1 MNFKLKNKSSFKS
14 LKLGGKLVK
23 DGYSDVTFTVKLINA
38 YSDVV
43 ETLTINL
50 YDKIVS
56 IHVEA
61 DVDSEAFADNF
72 CFYKID
78 EALNEIVKYVEC
90 FVETYNKG
98 YTVEYSV
105 NNDKFKDVL
114 IRFPDALNDL
124 GVVGMRSRAK
134 RQGGNDESNIFKY
147 CHLCDVF
154 FEETEYIELF
164 LRDLKK
170 VYSDLSQEQQEK
182 PIFLNFDASSKC
194 VYASHSRNY
203 LLISEPINSCLEFE
217 DEQELVH
224 CIDCLVE
231 LYHNHQ

>member
-1 MNFKLKNKSSFKS
+1 MNFKSKNKSSFKS

-38 YSDVV
+38 YSDVI
-43 ETLTINL
+43 ETLTIDL

-98 YTVEYSV
+98 YTVEYLV

-124 GVVGMRSRAK
+124 GVVGIRSRAK
-134 RQGGNDESNIFKY
+134 RQGGNDESNIFKDCY
-147 CHLCDVF
+147 LLDVF
-154 FEETEYIELF
+154 FEDMEYVEIF
-164 LRDLKK
+164 LRDVKE
-170 VYSDLSQEQQEK
+170 VYSKLSQKEQQK
-182 PIFLNFDASSKC
+182 PIFLNFDGANKC
-194 VYASHSRNY
+194 GYASHSRNY
-203 LLISEPINSCLEFE
+203 LLMSEAINDCLAFE
-217 DEQELVH
+217 SDEELE
-224 CIDCLVE
+224 DCADRLVE